1 MILNTY
7 SKKEKNVI
15 VAYSLVN
22 QRKKK
27 HYKKH
32 YYGSLHPLVEFK
44 KKAHWV

>member
-22 QRKKK
+22 KRKKK
-27 HYKKH
+27 R
-32 YYGSLHPLVEFK
+32 YYGSLHPRVEFK
-44 KKAHWV
+44 KKSSLGLR